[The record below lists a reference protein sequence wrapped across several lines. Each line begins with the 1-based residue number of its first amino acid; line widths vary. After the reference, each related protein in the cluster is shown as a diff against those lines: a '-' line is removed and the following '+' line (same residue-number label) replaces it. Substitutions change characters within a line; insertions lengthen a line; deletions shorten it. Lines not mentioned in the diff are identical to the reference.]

1 MGWGRFLLLGNL
13 GQQLDLGDQQRA
25 MEDLRTNVEGQR
37 HRDSKQDAQISEL
50 WAENTEL
57 KLTLNRLATLLVQRG
72 VITPDDLGKLVGEL
86 EQAEAA
92 GGDPPG

>member
-13 GQQLDLGDQQRA
+13 GQQLDIGDQQRA

-37 HRDSKQDAQISEL
+37 HRDSKQDTQIRQL
-50 WAENTEL
+50 WAENIEL

-72 VITPDDLGKLVGEL
+72 LITSDDVGNIVGEL

-92 GGDPPG
+92 GADPPG